1 MRVLV
6 PMDGSEQSW
15 KAFEY
20 AAEQFPEATLV
31 VLRVIDP
38 VHAGYGVGIGGA
50 GGAGQWLDTQKEAA
64 EELFEQ
70 VREEAEAAGADIETR
85 REIGRPARTITE
97 VAGDCDQ
104 VVIGSHGREGV
115 TRVLLGSVAEK
126 VVRRSP
132 VPVTVVR

>member
-1 MRVLV
+1 
-6 PMDGSEQSW
+6 MDGSGQSW

-20 AAEQFPEATLV
+20 ATEQFPDATLV

-38 VHAGYGVGIGGA
+38 VQAGYGVGI
-50 GGAGQWLDTQKEAA
+50 GGAGQWLDTQKETAEVLFEEVRSEA
-64 EELFEQ
+64 EE
-70 VREEAEAAGADIETR
+70 AGVDIETR

-97 VAGDCDQ
+97 VAGECDQ
-104 VVIGSHGREGV
+104 IVIGSHGREGV

-126 VVRRSP
+126 VVRRAP

>member
-6 PMDGSEQSW
+6 PMDGSGQSW
-15 KAFEY
+15 KAFEH
-20 AAEQFPEATLV
+20 AAERFPDATLV

-38 VHAGYGVGIGGA
+38 VQAGYGIGLNGA
-50 GGAGQWLDTQKEAA
+50 GAGQWFDAQEEAT
-64 EELFEQ
+64 ENLFEE
-70 VREEAEAAGADIETR
+70 VRKDAESAGIDVETR
-85 REIGRPARTITE
+85 KEVGRPTREITDA
-97 VAGDCDQ
+97 AADCDQ

-115 TRVLLGSVAEK
+115 SRILLGSVAEN